1 MKITIVTPTYKR
13 AGYLDAAILSVL
25 GQAGDFSIEYIVQD
39 GGSGSDVLDVLR
51 KWDTD
56 IKSGKFVPRCCGI
69 EFKYVVEKDRG
80 MYDALNKGFAGT
92 SGDVMAW
99 INSDDMY
106 HPYAFATIARIYE
119 QFPDVDWLTGIPN
132 SYNFYGGRGGRDIFP
147 DAYSRRFIEKGYY
160 DVKYLKYGFNWIQQE
175 STFWRRSLWEKAGAK
190 LDDRFQY
197 AADFY
202 LWQEFAKHTDLVKV
216 YSFLGGYRSHGDQVT
231 GEPGAYR
238 AELPGTDKPPA
249 GLLVLKKIMRNFPYT
264 KKLFFNRAK
273 GFPFIQML
281 GLDWDRLR
289 GRVIEWS
296 YPENEWKMR
305 SAPIL

>member
-160 DVKYLKYGFNWIQQE
+160 DVKYLK
-175 STFWRRSLWEKAGAK
+175 
-190 LDDRFQY
+190 
-197 AADFY
+197 
-202 LWQEFAKHTDLVKV
+202 
-216 YSFLGGYRSHGDQVT
+216 
-231 GEPGAYR
+231 
-238 AELPGTDKPPA
+238 
-249 GLLVLKKIMRNFPYT
+249 
-264 KKLFFNRAK
+264 
-273 GFPFIQML
+273 
-281 GLDWDRLR
+281 
-289 GRVIEWS
+289 
-296 YPENEWKMR
+296 
-305 SAPIL
+305 